1 MRPGD
6 EVLGMADCFAESLS
20 REQKSAVRDTAALRR
35 FQSASLEMK
44 IAYTSAKMRAFLE
57 YMDGKVYVSF
67 SGGKDSTVLLDLARQ
82 VAPDMPAVFFDTGL
96 EFPEIRAHV
105 KSFGNV
111 EIVKPKA
118 SFREVVTA
126 YGYPVVSKNVSQKV
140 WQARNGSEAALKLFS
155 ETKGRFAMYRYRY
168 LLDAPFPIS
177 NKCCDIMKKAPAHD
191 YWKRTGRAPIIGTRC
206 EESQFRTDSWL
217 HHGEMVL
224 NCTPPRCNPMAIWT
238 ASDVDAYIERRGLKL
253 ADVYYMG
260 YKRTG
265 CMYCLY
271 GAQGDGT
278 PNRVQLLKKTH
289 PAQWERMMKPL
300 DEGGFGM
307 GEVCD
312 FLGIATGK
320 DQQSLGGKEDDCD
333 EAGDDA

>member
-1 MRPGD
+1 MT
-6 EVLGMADCFAESLS
+6 DCFAESLF
-20 REQKSAVRDTAALRR
+20 REQESAVRDTAALRR
-35 FQSASLEMK
+35 FQSAPLVMK
-44 IAYTSAKMRAFLE
+44 IAYTSAKIRAFSQ

-82 VAPDMPAVFFDTGL
+82 VAPEMPAVFFDTGL

-105 KSFGNV
+105 KSYSNV

-140 WQARNGSEAALKLFS
+140 QQARNGSEAALKLFS
-155 ETKGRFAMYRYRY
+155 ETKGRYAMNRYRY

-177 NKCCDIMKKAPAHD
+177 NRCCDIMKKAPAHD

-206 EESQFRTDSWL
+206 EESQLRADSWL

-238 ASDVDAYIERRGLKL
+238 ASDVDAYIEQRGLKL

-320 DQQSLGGKEDDCD
+320 GQQSLGGNAEVKEDD